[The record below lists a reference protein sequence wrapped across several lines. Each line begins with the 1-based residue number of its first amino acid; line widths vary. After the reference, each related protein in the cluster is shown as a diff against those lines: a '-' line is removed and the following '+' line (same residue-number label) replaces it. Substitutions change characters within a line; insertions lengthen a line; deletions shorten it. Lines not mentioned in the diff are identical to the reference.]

1 MSFLKADQSLGVVSY
16 SKPKQMRFNFD
27 TQIKIYWLLCQSNHD
42 QIETKGSR
50 RSREENK
57 LHVTIQTKQIKIE
70 ILIKG

>member
-1 MSFLKADQSLGVVSY
+1 MSFLKADRSLGVVSY

-50 RSREENK
+50 RSREGNTCNNPNK
-57 LHVTIQTKQIKIE
+57 TNQN
-70 ILIKG
+70 